1 MKRVIAAVLVALIS
15 VASPA
20 LTSAADVVDEQYSL
34 YGAFNVAEK
43 VGVLFEESVDTLR
56 MPTLLFGTA
65 WDRRTSPTA
74 MDFCTGL
81 NDPTCSDAQYMRYY
95 ALLPPCKSATEV
107 DCIESLYAIA
117 PGSPARIKGVFKESI
132 PEKVEH
138 SYKADP
144 EQGLPQGANAGVWE
158 IPNVKHGGNTSNYV
172 AIVSRVGA
180 LIRDGSKWSPTS
192 NASFSP
198 DGDFRAAIYP
208 TNIIRDSR
216 YKANVPT
223 ISLQPWGKGV
233 GINHPSQL
241 PFDVCAIVGNGVC
254 AIREPFPENVQF
266 GLVIRFSKVVNG
278 WMHGR
283 IDSPEIDYEIT
294 SYGTRV
300 DMKGLATRV
309 PILAGWVNPSEFSA
323 EIKNKYPGNNQF
335 TNLGSTSYPGASGD
349 YSMEMLG
356 VWSKVLKDTAAAYP
370 TQWIFYNLPENS
382 LASSSNC
389 IKSSKTLAGFV
400 TTNSTTYTATPPIY
414 NEQTGTLDYK
424 VASPHFLADGKVFQG
439 KYNLY
444 IDSKVARCIY
454 KFSNAPIS
462 ASVSVTSSDGGQQ
475 NISTTVV
482 NETNGWLHLSAAGFT
497 FSSPTLKVKLTQD
510 ASAVVPE
517 PSPSVTPTQS
527 AKPSSSSEPASQ
539 PSMAPAAKKSTITC
553 VKGKTTKKVTAV
565 SPKCP
570 AGYKKKA

>member
-1 MKRVIAAVLVALIS
+1 MKRAVAAVLVALITLVS
-15 VASPA
+15 QEFS
-20 LTSAADVVDEQYSL
+20 SAANDIDEQYSL
-34 YGAFNVAEK
+34 NQGVNNSDK

-56 MPTLLFGTA
+56 MPTLLFGASLAQGVTPQA
-65 WDRRTSPTA
+65 L
-74 MDFCTGL
+74 DFCSSLEDTNCL
-81 NDPTCSDAQYMRYY
+81 SATYMRYY
-95 ALLPPCKSATEV
+95 ALLPPCKSATEL
-107 DCIESLYAIA
+107 DCIESVYAIT
-117 PGSPARIKGVFKESI
+117 PGSPARIKGVFRESI

-144 EQGLPQGANAGVWE
+144 NQGLPQGSNAGVWE
-158 IPNVKHGGNTSNYV
+158 IPNVIHGGKTSDYV

-180 LIRDGSKWSPTS
+180 LKREGDKWASTPTGQ
-192 NASFSP
+192 FSP

-208 TNIIRDSR
+208 INLVKDSR
-216 YKANVPT
+216 YKANVPV
-223 ISLQPWGKGV
+223 INQQAWGRSV

-254 AIREPFPENVQF
+254 ALREPFPQDVKF
-266 GLVIRFSKVVNG
+266 GMVIRFSKVVNG

-283 IDSPEIDYEIT
+283 IDSPEIDYELT

-300 DMKGLATRV
+300 DMKGMATQV
-309 PILAGWVNPSEFSA
+309 PILAGWVNPDNFSA
-323 EIKNKYPGNNQF
+323 EVRNKYPGSGPF
-335 TNLGSTSYPGASGD
+335 TNKGTSAYPGSSGD
-349 YSMEMLG
+349 YAMEMLG
-356 VWSKVLKDTAAAYP
+356 IWSKVLNDKAAAYP
-370 TQWIFYNLPENS
+370 SQWIFYNLPDSS
-382 LASSSNC
+382 LSSTSSC
-389 IKSSKTLAGFV
+389 IKYSKTLAGFV
-400 TTNSTTYTATPPIY
+400 TTNSTTYTATPPVY

-424 VASPHFLADGKVFQG
+424 VASPHYLADGKVFQG

-475 NISTTVV
+475 SVATTVV

-510 ASAVVPE
+510 ANAVAAV
-517 PSPSVTPTQS
+517 PSPSS
-527 AKPSSSSEPASQ
+527 KPSASAEPAPQ
-539 PSMAPAAKKSTITC
+539 TAVAPMIKKSTITC
-553 VKGKTTKKVTAV
+553 VKGKVTKKVTAI

-570 AGYKKKA
+570 TGYKKKA

>member
-1 MKRVIAAVLVALIS
+1 
-15 VASPA
+15 
-20 LTSAADVVDEQYSL
+20 
-34 YGAFNVAEK
+34 
-43 VGVLFEESVDTLR
+43 
-56 MPTLLFGTA
+56 MPTG
-65 WDRRTSPTA
+65 
-74 MDFCTGL
+74 
-81 NDPTCSDAQYMRYY
+81 Q
-95 ALLPPCKSATEV
+95 
-107 DCIESLYAIA
+107 
-117 PGSPARIKGVFKESI
+117 
-132 PEKVEH
+132 
-138 SYKADP
+138 
-144 EQGLPQGANAGVWE
+144 
-158 IPNVKHGGNTSNYV
+158 
-172 AIVSRVGA
+172 
-180 LIRDGSKWSPTS
+180 
-192 NASFSP
+192 FSP

-208 TNIIRDSR
+208 TNIVRDSR
-216 YKANVPT
+216 YKANVPS
-223 ISLQPWGKGV
+223 ISLQPWGNAV

-254 AIREPFPENVQF
+254 AIREPFPDDIKF
-266 GLVIRFSKVVNG
+266 GLVIRFSKVLNG

-283 IDSPEIDYEIT
+283 IDSPEIDYELT

-323 EIKNKYPGNNQF
+323 DIKNKYPNNNQF

-356 VWSKVLKDTAAAYP
+356 IWSKALKDTAAANP
-370 TQWIFYNLPENS
+370 TQWIFYNLPDNS
-382 LASSSNC
+382 LTGSSNC

-424 VASPHFLADGKVFQG
+424 VASPHYLADGKVFQG

-462 ASVSVTSSDGGQQ
+462 ASVSVTTSDGGQQ
-475 NISTTVV
+475 SVATTVV

-510 ASAVVPE
+510 ENAVVTA
-517 PSPSVTPTQS
+517 PSPS
-527 AKPSSSSEPASQ
+527 AKPSASAEPAPQMSV
-539 PSMAPAAKKSTITC
+539 APVIKKNTITC
-553 VKGKTTKKVTAV
+553 VKGKVMKKVTAV

-570 AGYKKKA
+570 SGYKKKA